1 MCSSHIY
8 ERISVHLLT
17 SVHYII
23 SLRSMDQD
31 DVIVFFF
38 HVISIIYKKKIQNL
52 IGPSV
57 FNSTFFFSII
67 RDILQTFQLCEVH
80 FFFFR
85 FCKECDHGLTLH
97 FSHYQRYTTDFQ
109 IMWKCIFSDFV
120 KGIIELRRA
129 ILNIK

>member
-57 FNSTFFFSII
+57 FNSTFFFHYQRYTADFPVMWSA
-67 RDILQTFQLCEVH
+67 FS
-80 FFFFR
+80 FFR